1 MVDCRLE
8 FPATQRNSKP
18 IANVLQGVLP
28 RIGTV
33 LEVASGSGEHA
44 VSFQKLFPSLRWQ
57 ATDLS
62 LLHVKSISSW
72 INYEGLQDIMP
83 VPFVLD
89 VSLSPWQLPKDLVP
103 SICAIVCI
111 NLMHITNWDHCKLT
125 IVESARLLRCNSP
138 LFIYGP
144 FKKNGKHVSQTNVF
158 FDKSLRERN
167 PDWGIR
173 DIEDLEVISNNVGLS
188 TKRIIKMPANNFSLV
203 FTKLG

>member
-83 VPFVLD
+83 KPFVLD
-89 VSLSPWQLPKDLVP
+89 VSLRPWQLPKELGP

-111 NLMHITNWDHCKLT
+111 NLINTSGN
-125 IVESARLLRCNSP
+125 
-138 LFIYGP
+138 
-144 FKKNGKHVSQTNVF
+144 
-158 FDKSLRERN
+158 N
-167 PDWGIR
+167 P
-173 DIEDLEVISNNVGLS
+173 
-188 TKRIIKMPANNFSLV
+188 
-203 FTKLG
+203 TKLAQIY